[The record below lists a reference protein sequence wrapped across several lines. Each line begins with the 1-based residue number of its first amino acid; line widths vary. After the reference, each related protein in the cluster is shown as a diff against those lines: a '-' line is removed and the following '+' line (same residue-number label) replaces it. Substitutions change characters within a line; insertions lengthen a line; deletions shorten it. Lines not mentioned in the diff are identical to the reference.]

1 MIGSNLLHRFLA
13 IFFLPCLIFI
23 RLISPFYTVRLRTFF
38 AARLGHFV
46 SDAGISL
53 CEKIDGQKYEDIYW
67 FDTPSCNTQ
76 LDKMVR
82 RVFFVRWWVRYLIL
96 ANNLF
101 PALKLVPVSDEWMG
115 GRDVRGLYFKTK
127 DIKEAYLPF
136 SQSEE
141 IEAKQFLKHLGTE
154 SRLK

>member
-1 MIGSNLLHRFLA
+1 MIDANLFHKLLA
-13 IFFLPCLIFI
+13 IFFFPFLIFI
-23 RLISPFYTVRLRTFF
+23 RLISPLYAIRLKTFLSE
-38 AARLGHFV
+38 RIGHFI

-53 CEKIDGQKYEDIYW
+53 CEKIDGQKYKDIYW
-67 FDTPSCNTQ
+67 FNTPSCNTQ

-82 RVFFVRWWVRYLIL
+82 RVFFVRWWVRYLII

-101 PALKLVPVSDEWMG
+101 PSLKLVPVSDEWMR

-136 SQSEE
+136 S
-141 IEAKQFLKHLGTE
+141 
-154 SRLK
+154 

>member
-1 MIGSNLLHRFLA
+1 MIESNLLHRFLA
-13 IFFLPCLIFI
+13 IFFLPFLILI
-23 RLISPFYTVRLRTFF
+23 RLISPFYTIRLKRFF
-38 AARLGHFV
+38 SARIGHFI

-53 CEKIDGQKYEDIYW
+53 CEKINGQKYEDIYW

-96 ANNLF
+96 ANDLF
-101 PALKLVPVSDEWMG
+101 PSLKLVPVSEGWRN
-115 GRDVRGLYFKTK
+115 GRDVRGLYFKTR

-136 SQSEE
+136 SQNE
-141 IEAKQFLKHLGTE
+141 
-154 SRLK
+154 